1 MSKYIGVSVP
11 RVDGVK
17 KVTGAAKYVG
27 DMKWPR
33 MLYAKCVKSPYAH
46 AKILSIDVSAA
57 KALKGVHDVI
67 TGDYYTKR
75 GGLYLEDKNF
85 LAVNTVKFC
94 GEPVVAVA
102 AETPEIAEAACE
114 LVKVEYEPL
123 PVINNPME
131 GMAKDAILIHPE
143 LHTYKVVPIF
153 HPQAHTNI
161 SHHHIIRK
169 GDADAAFKYAEEHPD
184 EYYITE
190 HEYHVPHVQHTPI
203 ENHIAVAQYEPDGKC
218 TVWASCQSPY
228 AVRQALSAS
237 FDIPLNKMRIISPYV
252 GGGFGAKAGTT
263 IEGIIIPLAMHSKG
277 RPVMM
282 EYTREE
288 EFVNSYVRQGLYTK
302 IKTAVRKSDGKFLAV
317 QNDFY
322 WDGGAY
328 TEYGVN
334 IVKASGFASTG
345 PYEFDNVKTD
355 AYCVYTNNPVG
366 GPYRGFGMCEIH
378 FGIEQNIDE
387 VAKEIGMDP
396 IEIRRVNGLAPGK
409 STGTGEI
416 MKSCGFLEALDQ
428 VAEAIQYDKPCDP
441 PSGPHKVRGKGIA
454 GGWKSPS
461 QPTNAGSAA
470 IIRMNEDG
478 TFFLMT
484 SGHDI
489 GQGSDTALTQIAAE
503 VLCCDPSKFTIRTG
517 DTDHTPYEWQTVAS
531 RITYCAGNAI
541 KLAAEDLKEKLLD
554 LAQIKLGYIK
564 RELYLEDGW
573 IINRNHPESRMPM
586 SDLALGLAFEDGSGY
601 GGPAIGVGTF
611 TLPNNINYDPA
622 TGYSPKPAAFWTT
635 AVAGAEV
642 EVDTETGIIEV
653 KKMVESCDPGHIV
666 NPELYKAQVE
676 GGMMQAL
683 GTVLFEELK
692 LKDGKVLNKSFVDYK
707 IPTIDNA
714 PETFIAMG
722 VEHPEETGPYG
733 ARGIGEPAMVPGA
746 PAIAN
751 AIYNATGCRFT
762 EMPITPERM
771 LNRRSSQIRWHL
783 RKMTVKRKSGMIL
796 FCLMYPMFR
805 LIKAFL

>member
-541 KLAAEDLKEKLLD
+541 KLAAEDMKEKLLD

-771 LNRRSSQIRWHL
+771 L
-783 RKMTVKRKSGMIL
+783 
-796 FCLMYPMFR
+796 
-805 LIKAFL
+805 KALQEKAAAEKK

>member
-46 AKILSIDVSAA
+46 AKIVSIDVSAA

-131 GMAKDAILIHPE
+131 GMAKDAVLIHPE

-228 AVRQALSAS
+228 AVRQALSAT

-263 IEGIIIPLAMHSKG
+263 IEGIIIPLAMHCKG

-428 VAEAIQYDKPCDP
+428 VAEAIEYDKPCDA

-635 AVAGAEV
+635 AAAGAEV
-642 EVDTETGIIEV
+642 EIDTETGVIEV

-683 GTVLFEELK
+683 GTVLYEELK

-771 LNRRSSQIRWHL
+771 LKALQE
-783 RKMTVKRKSGMIL
+783 KSAAE
-796 FCLMYPMFR
+796 
-805 LIKAFL
+805 KK

>member
-722 VEHPEETGPYG
+722 VEHPAETGPYG

-771 LNRRSSQIRWHL
+771 L
-783 RKMTVKRKSGMIL
+783 
-796 FCLMYPMFR
+796 
-805 LIKAFL
+805 KALQEKAAAEKK

>member
-131 GMAKDAILIHPE
+131 GMAKDAVLIHPE

-317 QNDFY
+317 QTDFY

-771 LNRRSSQIRWHL
+771 L
-783 RKMTVKRKSGMIL
+783 
-796 FCLMYPMFR
+796 
-805 LIKAFL
+805 KALQEKAAAEKK

>member
-102 AETPEIAEAACE
+102 AETPEMAEAACE

-771 LNRRSSQIRWHL
+771 L
-783 RKMTVKRKSGMIL
+783 
-796 FCLMYPMFR
+796 
-805 LIKAFL
+805 KALQEKAAAEKK

>member
-1 MSKYIGVSVP
+1 MSKYVGVSVP

-46 AKILSIDVSAA
+46 AKIVSIDVSAA

-85 LAVNTVKFC
+85 LAVNTVKFY

-102 AETPEIAEAACE
+102 AETPEIAEEACD

-131 GMAKDAILIHPE
+131 GMAKDAVLIHPE

-203 ENHIAVAQYEPDGKC
+203 ENHVAVAQYEPDGKC

-228 AVRQALSAS
+228 AVRQALSAT

-263 IEGIIIPLAMHSKG
+263 IEGIIIPLAMHCKG

-288 EFVNSYVRQGLYTK
+288 EFVNSYLRQGVYTK

-317 QNDFY
+317 QNNFY

-428 VAEAIQYDKPCDP
+428 VAEAIEYDKPCEK
-441 PSGPHKVRGKGIA
+441 PSAPNKVRGKGIA

-489 GQGSDTALTQIAAE
+489 GQGSDTALIQIAAE

-531 RITYCAGNAI
+531 RITYCAGNAT

-635 AVAGAEV
+635 AAAGAEV
-642 EVDTETGIIEV
+642 EIDTETGVIEV

-707 IPTIDNA
+707 IPTIDNT

-762 EMPITPERM
+762 EMPITPEKM
-771 LNRRSSQIRWHL
+771 L
-783 RKMTVKRKSGMIL
+783 
-796 FCLMYPMFR
+796 
-805 LIKAFL
+805 KALQEKAAAEKK

>member
-46 AKILSIDVSAA
+46 AKIVSIDVSAA

-131 GMAKDAILIHPE
+131 GMAKDAVLIHPE

-228 AVRQALSAS
+228 AVRQALSAT

-263 IEGIIIPLAMHSKG
+263 IEGIIIPLAMHCKG

-635 AVAGAEV
+635 AAAGAEV
-642 EVDTETGIIEV
+642 EIDTETGVIEV

-683 GTVLFEELK
+683 GTVLYEELL

-707 IPTIDNA
+707 IPTIDNT

-751 AIYNATGCRFT
+751 AIFNATGCRFT
-762 EMPITPERM
+762 EMPITPEKM
-771 LNRRSSQIRWHL
+771 L
-783 RKMTVKRKSGMIL
+783 
-796 FCLMYPMFR
+796 
-805 LIKAFL
+805 KALQEKAAAEKK

>member
-46 AKILSIDVSAA
+46 AKIVSIDVSAA

-94 GEPVVAVA
+94 GEPVVAIA

-131 GMAKDAILIHPE
+131 GMAKDAVLIHPE

-228 AVRQALSAS
+228 AVRQALSAT

-263 IEGIIIPLAMHSKG
+263 IEGIIIPLAMHCKG

-317 QNDFY
+317 QNNFY

-428 VAEAIQYDKPCDP
+428 VAEAIQYDKPCDA
-441 PSGPHKVRGKGIA
+441 PSGPHKIRGKGIA

-635 AVAGAEV
+635 AAAGAEV
-642 EVDTETGIIEV
+642 EIDTETGVIEV

-683 GTVLFEELK
+683 GTVLYEELL

-751 AIYNATGCRFT
+751 AIFNATGCRFT
-762 EMPITPERM
+762 EMPITPEKM
-771 LNRRSSQIRWHL
+771 L
-783 RKMTVKRKSGMIL
+783 
-796 FCLMYPMFR
+796 
-805 LIKAFL
+805 KALQEKAAAEKK

>member
-123 PVINNPME
+123 PIINNPME

-771 LNRRSSQIRWHL
+771 L
-783 RKMTVKRKSGMIL
+783 
-796 FCLMYPMFR
+796 
-805 LIKAFL
+805 KALQEKAAAEKK

>member
-131 GMAKDAILIHPE
+131 GMAKDAVLIHPE

-228 AVRQALSAS
+228 AVRQALSAT

-263 IEGIIIPLAMHSKG
+263 IEGIIIPLAMHCKG

-428 VAEAIQYDKPCDP
+428 VAEAIEYDKPCDA
-441 PSGPHKVRGKGIA
+441 PSGPHKIRGKGIA

-635 AVAGAEV
+635 AAAGAEV
-642 EVDTETGIIEV
+642 EIDTETGVIEV

-683 GTVLFEELK
+683 GTVLYEELK

-707 IPTIDNA
+707 IPTIDNT

-771 LNRRSSQIRWHL
+771 L
-783 RKMTVKRKSGMIL
+783 
-796 FCLMYPMFR
+796 
-805 LIKAFL
+805 KALQEKAAAEKK

>member
-46 AKILSIDVSAA
+46 AKIVSIDVSAA

-94 GEPVVAVA
+94 GEPVVAIA

-131 GMAKDAILIHPE
+131 GMAKDAVLIHPE

-228 AVRQALSAS
+228 AVRQALSAT

-317 QNDFY
+317 QNNFY

-428 VAEAIQYDKPCDP
+428 VAEAIQYDKPCEA

-683 GTVLFEELK
+683 GTVLYEELK

-707 IPTIDNA
+707 IPTIDNT

-751 AIYNATGCRFT
+751 AIFNATGCRFT

-771 LNRRSSQIRWHL
+771 L
-783 RKMTVKRKSGMIL
+783 
-796 FCLMYPMFR
+796 
-805 LIKAFL
+805 KALQEKAAAEKK

>member
-1 MSKYIGVSVP
+1 MSKYVGVSVP

-46 AKILSIDVSAA
+46 AKIVSIDVSAA

-85 LAVNTVKFC
+85 LAVNTVKFY
-94 GEPVVAVA
+94 GEPVVAIA
-102 AETPEIAEAACE
+102 AETPEIAEEACD

-131 GMAKDAILIHPE
+131 GMAKDAVLIHPE

-203 ENHIAVAQYEPDGKC
+203 ENHVAVAQYEPDGKC

-228 AVRQALSAS
+228 AVRQALSAT

-263 IEGIIIPLAMHSKG
+263 IEGIIIPLAMHCKG

-288 EFVNSYVRQGLYTK
+288 EFVNSYLRQGVYTK

-317 QNDFY
+317 QNNFY

-409 STGTGEI
+409 TTGTGEV

-428 VAEAIQYDKPCDP
+428 VAEAIEYDKPCDK
-441 PSGPHKVRGKGIA
+441 PSAPNKVRGKGIA

-489 GQGSDTALTQIAAE
+489 GQGSDTALIQIAAE

-531 RITYCAGNAI
+531 RITYCAGNAT

-635 AVAGAEV
+635 AAAGAEV
-642 EVDTETGIIEV
+642 EVDTETGVIEV

-707 IPTIDNA
+707 IPTIDNT

-762 EMPITPERM
+762 EMPITPEKM
-771 LNRRSSQIRWHL
+771 L
-783 RKMTVKRKSGMIL
+783 
-796 FCLMYPMFR
+796 
-805 LIKAFL
+805 KALQEKAAAEKK

>member
-428 VAEAIQYDKPCDP
+428 VAEAIEYDKPCDA

-503 VLCCDPSKFTIRTG
+503 GLCCDPSKFTIRTG

-771 LNRRSSQIRWHL
+771 L
-783 RKMTVKRKSGMIL
+783 
-796 FCLMYPMFR
+796 
-805 LIKAFL
+805 KALQEKAAAEKK

>member
-328 TEYGVN
+328 TEYGEN

-428 VAEAIQYDKPCDP
+428 VAEAIEYDKPCDA

-454 GGWKSPS
+454 GGWKSPP

-771 LNRRSSQIRWHL
+771 L
-783 RKMTVKRKSGMIL
+783 
-796 FCLMYPMFR
+796 
-805 LIKAFL
+805 KALQEKAAAEKK

>member
-1 MSKYIGVSVP
+1 MSKYVGVSVP

-46 AKILSIDVSAA
+46 AKIVSIDVSAA

-85 LAVNTVKFC
+85 LAVNTVKFY
-94 GEPVVAVA
+94 GEPVVAIA
-102 AETPEIAEAACE
+102 AETPEIAEEACD

-203 ENHIAVAQYEPDGKC
+203 ENHVAVAQYEPDGKC

-228 AVRQALSAS
+228 AVRQALSAT

-263 IEGIIIPLAMHSKG
+263 IEGIIIPLAMHCKG

-288 EFVNSYVRQGLYTK
+288 EFVNSYLRQGVYTK

-317 QNDFY
+317 QNNFY

-428 VAEAIQYDKPCDP
+428 VAEAIEYDKPCEK
-441 PSGPHKVRGKGIA
+441 PSAPNKVRGKGIA

-489 GQGSDTALTQIAAE
+489 GQGSDTALIQIAAE

-531 RITYCAGNAI
+531 RITYCAGNAT

-635 AVAGAEV
+635 AAAGAEV
-642 EVDTETGIIEV
+642 EIDTETGVIEV

-707 IPTIDNA
+707 IPTIDNT

-762 EMPITPERM
+762 EMPITPEKM
-771 LNRRSSQIRWHL
+771 L
-783 RKMTVKRKSGMIL
+783 
-796 FCLMYPMFR
+796 
-805 LIKAFL
+805 KALQEKAATEKK

>member
-601 GGPAIGVGTF
+601 GGPGVGTF

-771 LNRRSSQIRWHL
+771 L
-783 RKMTVKRKSGMIL
+783 
-796 FCLMYPMFR
+796 
-805 LIKAFL
+805 KALQEKAAAEKK

>member
-707 IPTIDNA
+707 IPTIDNT

-722 VEHPEETGPYG
+722 VEHPEETGPFG

-751 AIYNATGCRFT
+751 AIFNATGCRFT

-771 LNRRSSQIRWHL
+771 L
-783 RKMTVKRKSGMIL
+783 
-796 FCLMYPMFR
+796 
-805 LIKAFL
+805 KALQEKAAAEKK

>member
-46 AKILSIDVSAA
+46 AKIVSIDISAA

-131 GMAKDAILIHPE
+131 GMAKDAVLIHPE

-228 AVRQALSAS
+228 AVRQALSAT

-317 QNDFY
+317 QNNFY

-653 KKMVESCDPGHIV
+653 KKMAESCDPGHIV

-683 GTVLFEELK
+683 GTVLYEELK

-707 IPTIDNA
+707 IPTIDNT

-771 LNRRSSQIRWHL
+771 L
-783 RKMTVKRKSGMIL
+783 
-796 FCLMYPMFR
+796 
-805 LIKAFL
+805 KALQEKAAAEKK

>member
-635 AVAGAEV
+635 AVAGAEI

-771 LNRRSSQIRWHL
+771 L
-783 RKMTVKRKSGMIL
+783 
-796 FCLMYPMFR
+796 
-805 LIKAFL
+805 KALQEKAAAEKK

>member
-692 LKDGKVLNKSFVDYK
+692 LKDGKVLNTSFVDYK

-771 LNRRSSQIRWHL
+771 L
-783 RKMTVKRKSGMIL
+783 
-796 FCLMYPMFR
+796 
-805 LIKAFL
+805 KALQEKAAAEKK

>member
-46 AKILSIDVSAA
+46 AKIVSIDISAA

-85 LAVNTVKFC
+85 LAVNTVKFY
-94 GEPVVAVA
+94 GEPVVAIA

-131 GMAKDAILIHPE
+131 GMAKDAVLIHPE

-228 AVRQALSAS
+228 AVRQALSAT

-428 VAEAIQYDKPCDP
+428 VAEAIEYDKPCDA

-635 AVAGAEV
+635 AAAGAEV
-642 EVDTETGIIEV
+642 EIDTETGIIEV

-683 GTVLFEELK
+683 GTVLYEELK

-771 LNRRSSQIRWHL
+771 L
-783 RKMTVKRKSGMIL
+783 
-796 FCLMYPMFR
+796 
-805 LIKAFL
+805 KALQEKAAAEKK

>member
-46 AKILSIDVSAA
+46 AKIVSIDVSAA

-94 GEPVVAVA
+94 GEPVVAIA

-131 GMAKDAILIHPE
+131 GMAKDAVLIHPE

-228 AVRQALSAS
+228 AVRQALSAT

-263 IEGIIIPLAMHSKG
+263 IEGIIIPLAMHCKG
-277 RPVMM
+277 RPIMM

-317 QNDFY
+317 QNNFY

-428 VAEAIQYDKPCDP
+428 VAEAIQYDKPCDA
-441 PSGPHKVRGKGIA
+441 PSGPHKIRGKGIA

-635 AVAGAEV
+635 AAAGAEV
-642 EVDTETGIIEV
+642 EIDTETGVIEV

-683 GTVLFEELK
+683 GTVLYEELL

-707 IPTIDNA
+707 IPTIDNT
-714 PETFIAMG
+714 PETFVAMG

-751 AIYNATGCRFT
+751 AIFNATGCRFT
-762 EMPITPERM
+762 EMPITPEKM
-771 LNRRSSQIRWHL
+771 L
-783 RKMTVKRKSGMIL
+783 
-796 FCLMYPMFR
+796 
-805 LIKAFL
+805 KALQEKAAAEKK

>member
-642 EVDTETGIIEV
+642 EGDTETGIIEV

-771 LNRRSSQIRWHL
+771 L
-783 RKMTVKRKSGMIL
+783 
-796 FCLMYPMFR
+796 
-805 LIKAFL
+805 KALQEKAAAEKK

>member
-428 VAEAIQYDKPCDP
+428 VAEALQYDKPCDP

-771 LNRRSSQIRWHL
+771 L
-783 RKMTVKRKSGMIL
+783 
-796 FCLMYPMFR
+796 
-805 LIKAFL
+805 KALQEKAAAEKK

>member
-102 AETPEIAEAACE
+102 AETPEIAEAACD

-666 NPELYKAQVE
+666 NPELYNAQVV

-771 LNRRSSQIRWHL
+771 L
-783 RKMTVKRKSGMIL
+783 
-796 FCLMYPMFR
+796 
-805 LIKAFL
+805 KALQEKAAAEKK

>member
-733 ARGIGEPAMVPGA
+733 ARGIGEPAMVPGHRQRDLQCDRLPLHRDA
-746 PAIAN
+746 HHSRAHAEGPA
-751 AIYNATGCRFT
+751 G
-762 EMPITPERM
+762 
-771 LNRRSSQIRWHL
+771 
-783 RKMTVKRKSGMIL
+783 KSR
-796 FCLMYPMFR
+796 C
-805 LIKAFL
+805 

>member
-46 AKILSIDVSAA
+46 AKIVSIDVSAA

-131 GMAKDAILIHPE
+131 GMAKDAVLIHPE

-228 AVRQALSAS
+228 AVRQALSAT

-317 QNDFY
+317 QNNFY

-428 VAEAIQYDKPCDP
+428 VAEAIEYDKPCDA
-441 PSGPHKVRGKGIA
+441 PSGPHKIRGKGIA

-635 AVAGAEV
+635 AAAGAEV
-642 EVDTETGIIEV
+642 EIDTETGVIEV

-683 GTVLFEELK
+683 GTVLYEELK

-707 IPTIDNA
+707 IPTIDNT

-771 LNRRSSQIRWHL
+771 L
-783 RKMTVKRKSGMIL
+783 
-796 FCLMYPMFR
+796 
-805 LIKAFL
+805 KALQEKAAAEKK

>member
-94 GEPVVAVA
+94 GEPVVAIA

-131 GMAKDAILIHPE
+131 GMAKDAVLIHPE

-228 AVRQALSAS
+228 AVRQALSAT

-317 QNDFY
+317 QNNFY

-771 LNRRSSQIRWHL
+771 L
-783 RKMTVKRKSGMIL
+783 
-796 FCLMYPMFR
+796 
-805 LIKAFL
+805 KALQEKAAAEKK

>member
-102 AETPEIAEAACE
+102 AETPEIAEAACD

-131 GMAKDAILIHPE
+131 GMAKDAVLIHPE

-228 AVRQALSAS
+228 AVRQALSAT

-317 QNDFY
+317 QNNFY

-541 KLAAEDLKEKLLD
+541 KLAAEDLKEKLLN

-771 LNRRSSQIRWHL
+771 L
-783 RKMTVKRKSGMIL
+783 
-796 FCLMYPMFR
+796 
-805 LIKAFL
+805 KALQEKAAAEKK

>member
-46 AKILSIDVSAA
+46 AKIVSIDVSAA

-94 GEPVVAVA
+94 GEPVVAIA

-131 GMAKDAILIHPE
+131 GMAKDAVLIHPE

-228 AVRQALSAS
+228 AVRQALSAT

-317 QNDFY
+317 QNNFY

-428 VAEAIQYDKPCDP
+428 VAEAIQYDKPCDA
-441 PSGPHKVRGKGIA
+441 PSGPHKIRGKGIA

-635 AVAGAEV
+635 AAAGAEV
-642 EVDTETGIIEV
+642 EIDTETGVIEV

-683 GTVLFEELK
+683 GTVLYEELK

-707 IPTIDNA
+707 IPTIDNT

-751 AIYNATGCRFT
+751 AIFNATGCRFT

-771 LNRRSSQIRWHL
+771 L
-783 RKMTVKRKSGMIL
+783 
-796 FCLMYPMFR
+796 
-805 LIKAFL
+805 KALQEKAAAEKK

>member
-228 AVRQALSAS
+228 AVRQVLSAS

-771 LNRRSSQIRWHL
+771 L
-783 RKMTVKRKSGMIL
+783 
-796 FCLMYPMFR
+796 
-805 LIKAFL
+805 KALQEKAAAEKK

>member
-573 IINRNHPESRMPM
+573 IINRNHPESRMLM

-771 LNRRSSQIRWHL
+771 L
-783 RKMTVKRKSGMIL
+783 
-796 FCLMYPMFR
+796 
-805 LIKAFL
+805 KALQEKAAAEKK

>member
-366 GPYRGFGMCEIH
+366 GPYHGFGMCEIH

-771 LNRRSSQIRWHL
+771 L
-783 RKMTVKRKSGMIL
+783 
-796 FCLMYPMFR
+796 
-805 LIKAFL
+805 KALQEKAAAEKK

>member
-131 GMAKDAILIHPE
+131 GMAKDAVLIHPE

-228 AVRQALSAS
+228 AVRQALSAT

-317 QNDFY
+317 QNNFY

-635 AVAGAEV
+635 DVAGAEV

-771 LNRRSSQIRWHL
+771 L
-783 RKMTVKRKSGMIL
+783 
-796 FCLMYPMFR
+796 
-805 LIKAFL
+805 KALQEKAAAEKK

>member
-46 AKILSIDVSAA
+46 AKIVSIDISAA

-131 GMAKDAILIHPE
+131 GMAKDAVLIHPE

-228 AVRQALSAS
+228 AVRQALSAT

-317 QNDFY
+317 QNNFY

-541 KLAAEDLKEKLLD
+541 KLAAEDLKAKLLD

-771 LNRRSSQIRWHL
+771 L
-783 RKMTVKRKSGMIL
+783 
-796 FCLMYPMFR
+796 
-805 LIKAFL
+805 KALQEKAAAEKK

>member
-46 AKILSIDVSAA
+46 AKIVSIDISAA

-94 GEPVVAVA
+94 GEPVVAIA
-102 AETPEIAEAACE
+102 AETPEIAEAACD

-131 GMAKDAILIHPE
+131 GMAKDAVLIHPE

-228 AVRQALSAS
+228 AVRQALSAT

-317 QNDFY
+317 QNNFY

-345 PYEFDNVKTD
+345 PHEFHNVKTD

-771 LNRRSSQIRWHL
+771 L
-783 RKMTVKRKSGMIL
+783 
-796 FCLMYPMFR
+796 
-805 LIKAFL
+805 KALQEKAAAEKK

>member
-228 AVRQALSAS
+228 AVRQALSAT

-317 QNDFY
+317 QNNFY

-653 KKMVESCDPGHIV
+653 KKMAESCDPGHIV

-683 GTVLFEELK
+683 GTVLYEELK

-707 IPTIDNA
+707 IPTIDNT

-771 LNRRSSQIRWHL
+771 L
-783 RKMTVKRKSGMIL
+783 
-796 FCLMYPMFR
+796 
-805 LIKAFL
+805 KALQEKAAAEKK

>member
-302 IKTAVRKSDGKFLAV
+302 IKTAVRKIDGKFLAV

-771 LNRRSSQIRWHL
+771 L
-783 RKMTVKRKSGMIL
+783 
-796 FCLMYPMFR
+796 
-805 LIKAFL
+805 KALQEKAAAEKK

>member
-1 MSKYIGVSVP
+1 MSKYVGVSVP

-46 AKILSIDVSAA
+46 AKIVSIDVSAA

-85 LAVNTVKFC
+85 LAVNTVKFY
-94 GEPVVAVA
+94 GEPVVAIA
-102 AETPEIAEAACE
+102 AETPEIAEEACE

-203 ENHIAVAQYEPDGKC
+203 ENHVAVAQYEPDGKC

-228 AVRQALSAS
+228 AVRQALSAT

-263 IEGIIIPLAMHSKG
+263 IEGIIIPLAMHCKG

-288 EFVNSYVRQGLYTK
+288 EFVNSYLRQGVYTK

-317 QNDFY
+317 QNNFY

-428 VAEAIQYDKPCDP
+428 VAAAIEYDKPCDK
-441 PSGPHKVRGKGIA
+441 PSAPNKVRGKGIA

-489 GQGSDTALTQIAAE
+489 GQGSDTALIQIAAE

-531 RITYCAGNAI
+531 RITYCAGNAT

-635 AVAGAEV
+635 AAAGAEV
-642 EVDTETGIIEV
+642 EVDTETGVIEV

-683 GTVLFEELK
+683 GTVLYEELK

-707 IPTIDNA
+707 IPTIDNT

-762 EMPITPERM
+762 EMPITPEKM
-771 LNRRSSQIRWHL
+771 L
-783 RKMTVKRKSGMIL
+783 
-796 FCLMYPMFR
+796 
-805 LIKAFL
+805 KALQEKAAAEKK